1 MIVIVDV
8 EWVQENN
15 ISTITQLAAVRVS
28 DDWEAVEVI
37 ERLVRPPEWQVP
49 KWTHMAYS
57 GFSAD
62 EFRSGV
68 DEKVAVSDF
77 AEFLKDDDTILCW
90 HKDAKRLLTQKILLH
105 TGKEHPAVWKS
116 VNGKVYSM
124 AHEKGILATSM
135 YEVAEKLGLAIPLP
149 KHRSSND
156 VYVMQSLLS
165 ALKYEIAPPQT
176 AVVKAPIDIRE
187 RNKDIVS
194 RAGYDYIFS
203 PTSNVFHRPICHLAL
218 GAREINGCIYYNTAA
233 KKRVPCKVCR
243 PDLDVIERPFKE
255 KSKQQSGGPKRE
267 IVKARLLGDQWIE
280 ITNLKIVGFCH
291 NRIHP
296 GKLTRKIL
304 EEHDCLGKNCKFFEK
319 YPESTYWSAEENR
332 RKQKEKRKQAR
343 QAEKM
348 AAQQLEEEL
357 SELKE
362 LFQSYADDAGYSML
376 IVRLEKERRN
386 RYRVFYVSDNP
397 FADGNRFPDFLE
409 TIRFFFPEYSIN
421 LRHIRDV
428 DGRFVTVEE
437 YLARVRSF

>member
-15 ISTITQLAAVRVS
+15 ISTITQLAAARLS
-28 DDWEAVEVI
+28 DDWETVESI
-37 ERLVRPPEWQVP
+37 ERLVRPPEWQVS

-68 DEKVAVSDF
+68 DEKVAISDF
-77 AEFLKDDDTILCW
+77 AEFLKDDDTVLCW
-90 HKDAKRLLTQKILLH
+90 HKDTKRLLTQKMLLH
-105 TGKEHPAVWKS
+105 TGKEHPAVWKV
-116 VNGKVYSM
+116 VNGKVYSI
-124 AHEKGILATSM
+124 AREKGIPATSM
-135 YEVAEKLGLAIPLP
+135 YEVAKKLGLTMPLP
-149 KHRSSND
+149 KHCSSND
-156 VYVMQSLLS
+156 VCILQSLLS
-165 ALKYEIAPPQT
+165 ELKYEITPTQT
-176 AVVKAPIDIRE
+176 AVVKTPTDIRE
-187 RNKDIVS
+187 RNRDIVS
-194 RAGYDYIFS
+194 RAGYGYIFS
-203 PTSNVFHRPICHLAL
+203 PTSNVFHRPTCHLAL
-218 GAREINGCIYYNTAA
+218 SARDINGCKYYNTAA

-243 PDLDVIERPFKE
+243 PDLAATYRPIKERN
-255 KSKQQSGGPKRE
+255 KQPSGPKKE
-267 IVKARLLGDQWIE
+267 IIRTRLLGDQWID
-280 ITNLKIVGFCH
+280 ITNLKIVGYCH

-319 YPESTYWSAEENR
+319 YPESTYWAAEENR

-376 IVRLEKERRN
+376 IVRLEKERRD

-421 LRHIRDV
+421 LRHIKDV

-437 YLARVRSF
+437 YLARVKSL